1 MAIYISIRKVKEDA
15 SSVEFVFGTSESEL
29 GRLKLSKSSGTVEL
43 IQPAPN
49 DSEERLFRRAAHK
62 IETHWKKGE
71 VPGETCWA
79 S

>member
-15 SSVEFVFGTSESEL
+15 TFVEYVFGTSDNEL
-29 GRLKLSKSSGTVEL
+29 GRMKLSKSSGAVQL

-49 DSEERLFRRAAHK
+49 DREERLFRRAAHK

-71 VPGETCWA
+71 LPGETCWA